1 MKKEACFC
9 KNRFDFVVSLL
20 CVRALDY
27 THTHCII
34 STAIAKIEWGN
45 GKKNG
50 KGKHTHTEGKKRE
63 TKKTRPGSRQ
73 RGDAHTH
80 THKRAP
86 APLSRHNTLS
96 HIRIGAAQ
104 MSASREK

>member
-34 STAIAKIEWGN
+34 STTIAKIEWGN

-63 TKKTRPGSRQ
+63 RPKKHAQAAGSAATRTR
-73 RGDAHTH
+73 TH
-80 THKRAP
+80 TNARP
-86 APLSRHNTLS
+86 RLSRAITRS
-96 HIRIGAAQ
+96 PI
-104 MSASREK
+104 